1 MCLILKHSSVGRKP
15 TRNRRGPPGRY
26 VEDIAGM
33 LADSVFCLVDRSAAR
48 FSKTGAVIRVQS
60 GRLRQSIIH
69 KNLPLRQHGS
79 LNAVVFRHGK
89 LLCRISAR

>member
-1 MCLILKHSSVGRKP
+1 VPNLETLFRREKTDEKP

-69 KNLPLRQHGS
+69 KNLPLRQHDS
-79 LNAVVFRHGK
+79 LNAVAPDPIQWTG
-89 LLCRISAR
+89 